1 VSRSLAVEAASYYKE
16 AATMAIKLRVISD
29 HYRELGEQRSRVF
42 GVNGGTIGRAPDNDW
57 VLPDPA
63 RVVSGHHCE
72 IEYRGGSYWV
82 KDTSTNGVFINDSD
96 EPVSA
101 TGPVILRDGDR
112 LTIGDYMLVVS
123 VDSRIDFLPATA
135 EEHSAA
141 KHLDKHIGADLDM
154 DSLLS
159 PRADGSGEFQAR
171 GVFGMTVPIEA
182 RQIHRPPPA
191 AAAEAEPEPPASTG
205 TPFRAAKPA
214 PAPAPAPEAPAP
226 APEPPPTPDP
236 TPAPDAPAVGGPD
249 WAMRTRA
256 ITRQELADAMARRQ
270 SRIEARQLVQPF
282 HQQASTW
289 ADLNSAVQAFC
300 RGAGI
305 DPSALSA
312 EARSMLPLVAG
323 QLLREAVVGL
333 NDLVQSRSKATPAA
347 TAVQPAGSNPLRTSS
362 SVEQALVR
370 LFESHGRLYGGP
382 VDALRD
388 VLQEA
393 KDHEAAVQAGMQ
405 AGLDA
410 VLGQLS
416 PSNVADQFEQGRAH
430 TLAPGQDPRPKYW
443 DHYAEFYRVITQGA
457 GVDERE
463 LPIPFTEAFAGAY
476 ATAREDF
483 RAKRRERDADQVT

>member
-1 VSRSLAVEAASYYKE
+1 
-16 AATMAIKLRVISD
+16 MAIKLRVISD

-72 IEYRGGSYWV
+72 IEYRGGSYWL
-82 KDTSTNGVFINDSD
+82 KDTSTNGVFVNDSD
-96 EPVSA
+96 EPVSV
-101 TGPVILRDGDR
+101 TGPVVLRDGDR
-112 LTIGDYMLVVS
+112 LSIGDYMLVVS
-123 VDSRIDFLPATA
+123 VDSRIDFLPAAA

-141 KHLDKHIGADLDM
+141 KHLDGHIGVDLDM

-159 PRADGSGEFQAR
+159 PRTDDSGAFQAR

-182 RQIHRPPPA
+182 RPIHRPAPA
-191 AAAEAEPEPPASTG
+191 RQVEAEPEPPASTG
-205 TPFRAAKPA
+205 TPVREAKPA
-214 PAPAPAPEAPAP
+214 TASESRPTPNPPPAPAAS
-226 APEPPPTPDP
+226 
-236 TPAPDAPAVGGPD
+236 AVGGPD

-270 SRIEARQLVQPF
+270 SRIEARQQVQPF

-289 ADLNSAVQAFC
+289 TDLKSAVQAFC

-312 EARSMLPLVAG
+312 EAQSMLPLVAG

-333 NDLVQSRSKATPAA
+333 NDIAQSRSKSAPAA
-347 TAVQPAGSNPLRTSS
+347 AAAMQPGGSNPLRTSS

-382 VDALRD
+382 VEALRD

-393 KDHEAAVQAGMQ
+393 KDHEVAVQAGMQ
-405 AGLDA
+405 AGLGA

-416 PSNVADQFEQGRAH
+416 PANVADQFEEGRAR

-443 DHYAEFYRVITQGA
+443 DHYAEFYRVITQAAGA
-457 GVDERE
+457 QA
-463 LPIPFTEAFAGAY
+463 LPIPFTEAFARAYGA
-476 ATAREDF
+476 AREEL
-483 RAKRRERDADQVT
+483 RAKRRERDADSERE

>member
-1 VSRSLAVEAASYYKE
+1 
-16 AATMAIKLRVISD
+16 MAIKLRVISD

-57 VLPDPA
+57 VLPDPG

-72 IEYRGGSYWV
+72 VEYRGGSYWL
-82 KDTSTNGVFINDSD
+82 KDTSTNGVFINDSG

-123 VDSRIDFLPATA
+123 VDSRIDFLPAAA

-141 KHLDKHIGADLDM
+141 KHLDEHIGADLDM
-154 DSLLS
+154 DSLLGS
-159 PRADGSGEFQAR
+159 RADTSGAYQPR

-182 RQIHRPPPA
+182 RPIHRPPPVRQV
-191 AAAEAEPEPPASTG
+191 ESEPEPPAATG
-205 TPFRAAKPA
+205 TPVREAKSAQSPESLPA
-214 PAPAPAPEAPAP
+214 PGSASPPATSAA
-226 APEPPPTPDP
+226 
-236 TPAPDAPAVGGPD
+236 GGPD
-249 WAMRTRA
+249 WAVRTRA

-270 SRIEARQLVQPF
+270 SRIEARQQVQPF

-289 ADLNSAVQAFC
+289 TDLKSAVQAFC

-312 EARSMLPLVAG
+312 EAQSMLPLVAG

-333 NDLVQSRSKATPAA
+333 NDLAQSRAQATPTPPGA
-347 TAVQPAGSNPLRTSS
+347 QPGGSNPLRTSS

-370 LFESHGRLYGGP
+370 LFESHGRIYGGP

-393 KDHEAAVQAGMQ
+393 KDHETAVQSGMQ

-410 VLGQLS
+410 VLSQLS
-416 PSNVADQFEQGRAH
+416 PSNVADQFEQGRAR

-443 DHYAEFYRVITQGA
+443 EHYAEFFRVITQGRN
-457 GVDERE
+457 GG
-463 LPIPFTEAFAGAY
+463 LPIPFTEAFAQAYGA
-476 ATAREDF
+476 ARDDL
-483 RAKRRERDADQVT
+483 RAKRRERDADTERD

>member
-1 VSRSLAVEAASYYKE
+1 VSRSLAVEAEAYYKE

-72 IEYRGGSYWV
+72 IEYRGGSYWL
-82 KDTSTNGVFINDSD
+82 KDTSTNGVFINDSE
-96 EPVSA
+96 EPVSVS
-101 TGPVILRDGDR
+101 GPVILRDGDR
-112 LTIGDYMLVVS
+112 LSIGDYMLVVS
-123 VDSRIDFLPATA
+123 VDSRIDFLPAA
-135 EEHSAA
+135 SEEHSAA
-141 KHLDKHIGADLDM
+141 KHLDEHIGVELDM

-159 PRADGSGEFQAR
+159 PRADDSGAFQAR

-182 RQIHRPPPA
+182 RPIHRPAPA
-191 AAAEAEPEPPASTG
+191 RQVETEPEPPASTG
-205 TPFRAAKPA
+205 TPVREDRLPASTGDRSAAKSAAPVAAATPAARAAPA
-214 PAPAPAPEAPAP
+214 APG
-226 APEPPPTPDP
+226 T
-236 TPAPDAPAVGGPD
+236 GGPD
-249 WAMRTRA
+249 WAMHTRA

-270 SRIEARQLVQPF
+270 SRIEARQQVQPL

-289 ADLNSAVQAFC
+289 TDLKSAVQAFC

-312 EARSMLPLVAG
+312 EAQSMLPLVAG

-333 NDLVQSRSKATPAA
+333 NDLAQSRAQAAPAPPGA
-347 TAVQPAGSNPLRTSS
+347 QPGGSNPLRTSS

-370 LFESHGRLYGGP
+370 LFESHGRIYGGP

-388 VLQEA
+388 VLQET
-393 KDHEAAVQAGMQ
+393 KDHETAVQAGTQ

-416 PSNVADQFEQGRAH
+416 PSNVADQFEQGRAR

-443 DHYAEFYRVITQGA
+443 EHYAEFFRVITQGRN
-457 GVDERE
+457 GG
-463 LPIPFTEAFAGAY
+463 LPIPFAEAFTQAYGA
-476 ATAREDF
+476 ARDDL
-483 RAKRRERDADQVT
+483 RAKRRERDGDNTP